1 MLRLLER
8 AREMQVGV
16 PALRSTDYINTI
28 PPEREPW
35 FPGDLEVERRIRA
48 FIRWNAAVMVS
59 SANRKGLEVGG
70 HIATYQSSASLYEVG
85 FNHFFRGKDAPGGG
99 DQIYI
104 QGHGSPGV
112 YARAFLEGRLT
123 EEQLYRFRQEVQHG
137 PGPGPAVLPPPAA
150 DAGVLGVPDGL
161 DGPDRRSARSTRP
174 GSTAT
179 CRTAGIKDTSR
190 AARLGLPGRR
200 RDGRARVAGRDP
212 ASPRA
217 RSSTTS
223 PGSSTAT
230 CSSSTGR

>member
-1 MLRLLER
+1 MIDDRGRERARYVMLRLLER
-8 AREMQVGV
+8 AREKQVGV

-35 FPGDLEVERRIRA
+35 FPGDEEIERRIRA

-85 FNHFFRGKDAPGGG
+85 FNHFFRGKDHPGGG

-104 QGHGSPGV
+104 QGHGSPGI

-137 PGPGPAVLPPPAA
+137 VGAGLPSYPHPRLMPDFWEFPTVSMGLTGHQLDLPGAVQPLHAQPQHQGHLA
-150 DAGVLGVPDGL
+150 
-161 DGPDRRSARSTRP
+161 
-174 GSTAT
+174 
-179 CRTAGIKDTSR
+179 
-190 AARLGLPGRR
+190 AARVGLPG
-200 RDGRARVAGRDP
+200 
-212 ASPRA
+212 
-217 RSSTTS
+217 
-223 PGSSTAT
+223 
-230 CSSSTGR
+230 